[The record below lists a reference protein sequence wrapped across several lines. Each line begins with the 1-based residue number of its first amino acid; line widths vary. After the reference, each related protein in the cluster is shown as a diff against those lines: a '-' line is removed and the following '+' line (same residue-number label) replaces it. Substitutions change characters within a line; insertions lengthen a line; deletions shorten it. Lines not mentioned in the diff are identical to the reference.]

1 MDKLDILDADL
12 KDDKDT
18 VYPEFIPFF
27 SKEGTHNTNPHH
39 HGLFDVVA
47 ENLQLSHGMAPWDEY
62 GWSRDGW
69 CI

>member
-1 MDKLDILDADL
+1 MNKLDILDADL

-27 SKEGTHNTNPHH
+27 SKEGIYNTNPQH
-39 HGLFDVVA
+39 HGLFDTET
-47 ENLQLSHGMAPWDEY
+47 ENLQSSHGVAPWDEY